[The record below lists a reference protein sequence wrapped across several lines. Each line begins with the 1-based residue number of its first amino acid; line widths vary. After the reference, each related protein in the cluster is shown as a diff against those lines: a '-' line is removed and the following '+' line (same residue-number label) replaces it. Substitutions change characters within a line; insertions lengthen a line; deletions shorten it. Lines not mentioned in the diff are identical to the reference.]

1 MRIPIDVI
9 ATFNTLGKIKPNY
22 IRLEDEEHQL
32 RTFRVE
38 QVEYTKEEK
47 WAGIPVMVFLC
58 DIITGGLKKQ
68 ITLFYYRE
76 QHKWMIDGG
85 GHIK

>member
-38 QVEYTKEEK
+38 QVEYTTD
-47 WAGIPVMVFLC
+47 MVIRAC
-58 DIITGGLKKQ
+58 TG
-68 ITLFYYRE
+68 
-76 QHKWMIDGG
+76 H
-85 GHIK
+85 